1 MRKTLWFIIFS
12 VILLTGYIEN
22 TTIETENLSN
32 EYDFSNDELTQKELK
47 EIQKKQKE
55 IYEKYLYSLKF

>member
-22 TTIETENLSN
+22 NTLQTENLSN

-55 IYEKYLYSLKF
+55 IFDKYLYSLKF